1 VASFCIRFG
10 VSSLFHTWLWIKAEW
25 VSTLCPIFYFCAYSK
40 NVTDLAA
47 QLLRIHPDNP
57 EPRKVQQ
64 VVEMLRE
71 GGLIIYPTDTVYG
84 LGCDIF
90 QPKAIEKIAKIKNLK
105 PEKAN
110 FAFICH
116 DMSHLSDY
124 ARVSTPVFKVMKRA
138 LPGPFTFVLP
148 ATAEVPRILNN
159 KRKTIGI
166 RIPDNQIIRTL
177 VRELGH
183 PILTTSIVDEDDVLE
198 YSTDPELIF
207 EKFENQVDIV
217 IDGGYGHNVA
227 STIVLCENDDFE
239 VIRQGQGDLS
249 LFL

>member
-1 VASFCIRFG
+1 MAAK
-10 VSSLFHTWLWIKAEW
+10 LIK
-25 VSTLCPIFYFCAYSK
+25 
-40 NVTDLAA
+40 
-47 QLLRIHPDNP
+47 IHPENP
-57 EPRKVQQ
+57 DLRKIEQ
-64 VVEMLRE
+64 VVQVLRD
-71 GGLIIYPTDTVYG
+71 GGLVIYPTDTVYG
-84 LGCDIF
+84 IGCDIF
-90 QPKAIEKIAKIKNLK
+90 HPRAIEKIAKLKNLK

-116 DMSHLSDY
+116 DMSHLADF
-124 ARVSTPVFKVMKRA
+124 ARVSTPVYKVMKKA

-166 RIPDNQIIRTL
+166 RIPDNNIPRML

-183 PILTTSIVDEDDVLE
+183 PILTSSIVDEDDVLE

-207 EKFENQVDIV
+207 EKFENQVDII

-227 STIVLCENDDFE
+227 STIVLCENDEFE
-239 VIRQGQGDLS
+239 VVRQGLGDLS
-249 LFL
+249 QFV

>member
-1 VASFCIRFG
+1 MDCLKMRSVRVSIILFLCRFPTVQNVAAK
-10 VSSLFHTWLWIKAEW
+10 LIK
-25 VSTLCPIFYFCAYSK
+25 
-40 NVTDLAA
+40 
-47 QLLRIHPDNP
+47 IHPENP
-57 EPRKVQQ
+57 DQRKIEQ
-64 VVEMLRE
+64 VVQVLRA
-71 GGLIIYPTDTVYG
+71 GGLVIYPTDTVYG
-84 LGCDIF
+84 IGCDIF

-116 DMSHLSDY
+116 DLSHLADF
-124 ARVSTPVFKVMKRA
+124 ARVSTPVYKVMKKA

-166 RIPDNQIIRTL
+166 RIPDNNIPRML
-177 VRELGH
+177 VKELGH
-183 PILTTSIVDEDDVLE
+183 PILTSSIVDEDDVLE

-207 EKFENQVDIV
+207 EKFENQVDII

-227 STIVLCENDDFE
+227 STIVLCENDEFE
-239 VIRQGQGDLS
+239 VVRQGLGDLS
-249 LFL
+249 QFV

>member
-1 VASFCIRFG
+1 MRSVRVSIILFLCRFPTVQNVAAK
-10 VSSLFHTWLWIKAEW
+10 LIK
-25 VSTLCPIFYFCAYSK
+25 
-40 NVTDLAA
+40 
-47 QLLRIHPDNP
+47 IHPENP
-57 EPRKVQQ
+57 DQRKIEQ
-64 VVEMLRE
+64 VVQVLRA
-71 GGLIIYPTDTVYG
+71 GGLVIYPTDTVYG
-84 LGCDIF
+84 IGCDIF

-116 DMSHLSDY
+116 DLSHLADF
-124 ARVSTPVFKVMKRA
+124 ARVSTPVYKVMKKA

-166 RIPDNQIIRTL
+166 RIPDNNIPRML
-177 VRELGH
+177 VKELGH
-183 PILTTSIVDEDDVLE
+183 PILTSSIVDEDDVLE

-207 EKFENQVDIV
+207 EKFENQVDII

-227 STIVLCENDDFE
+227 STIVLCENDEFE
-239 VIRQGQGDLS
+239 VVRQGLGDLS
-249 LFL
+249 QFV